1 MSGVTFPRASQ
12 VSLCGVVAVGLCAC
26 GAEAW
31 PDQVNGPASGGPASS
46 GPASD
51 DGTSDCP
58 MAEAGRVLDRSIG
71 QPGEVVVSS
80 DFVVKASARVEG
92 VIGLSQSGAAG
103 LEDLAAAVRL
113 GLGGAIDAGDGA
125 AYRADAA
132 ATYAAGEARRIRIVA
147 SVPTHTF
154 SVYVATGEHDSVQ
167 LARRYAFRP
176 SQASAGWL
184 GNLDAIVDSPRG
196 AMAICNVQSAIS
208 IGVRM
213 AREGNYA
220 VAPLP
225 RDEAIASDAT
235 TTLRLGSGGDVR
247 AKLAAGGLVAADPAG
262 NVYLARVTGSDL
274 VVEAYTAGLALRW
287 TRSVPVGA
295 GHRALAIGADA
306 ASVVAAAGPAA
317 GGVDLVQR
325 WLGDGSAS
333 TSRGGPIGDVIAIG
347 AAGYAIGGA
356 VDGAIHVERW
366 SFGQAAPDWQRAW
379 SGSAHIDAL
388 AMTPSGGVAVA
399 GTFSGTIG
407 FDGMTLTAPSSSVFV
422 AALSPAGEPAF
433 ARSLSD
439 VAVRGVASSGA
450 ITAVSM
456 LRAARAPELVVLDG
470 QGAVIRGEEGDTGF
484 GRAGDAGGV
493 AVASSGR
500 VYWNFADAWP
510 TAASPAYPYLI
521 SLVPGV

>member
-12 VSLCGVVAVGLCAC
+12 VSLCCAVAIGLCAC

-31 PDQVNGPASGGPASS
+31 PDQVNGPTSS
-46 GPASD
+46 GPTSD
-51 DGTSDCP
+51 DGTSGCP
-58 MAEAGRVLDRSIG
+58 MAAVGRGFDRSIG

-80 DFVVKASARVEG
+80 DFVVKANASVDG

-103 LEDLAAAVRL
+103 VDDVAAAVRL
-113 GLGGAIDAGDGA
+113 GPGGAIDAGDGA

-132 ATYAAGEARRIRIVA
+132 ATYAAGQTRRIRIVA

-176 SQASAGWL
+176 SQASVGWL
-184 GNLDAIVDSPRG
+184 GNLDAIVDSQRG

-213 AREGNYA
+213 AREGNYG

-225 RDEAIASDAT
+225 GDEAIASDAT

-262 NVYLARVTGSDL
+262 NVYLARITGGDL

-295 GHRALAIGADA
+295 DHRALALGADGS
-306 ASVVAAAGPAA
+306 SVVAAAGPAA

-325 WLGDGSAS
+325 WPSDGSQGTARSGQNGGVLGDA
-333 TSRGGPIGDVIAIG
+333 IAIG
-347 AAGYAIGGA
+347 AAGYAIGSA
-356 VDGAIHVERW
+356 VDGAIRVERW
-366 SFGQAAPDWQRAW
+366 ALGGAAPDWQRAW

-388 AMTPSGGVAVA
+388 AVTPSGGVAIA
-399 GTFSGTIG
+399 GTFTGTIR
-407 FDGMTLTAPSSSVFV
+407 FDGPTVTALSPSVFV

-433 ARSLSD
+433 ARSLPD

-450 ITAVSM
+450 ITAISM
-456 LRAARAPELVVLDG
+456 MHAARSPELVILDE
-470 QGAVIRGEEGDTGF
+470 QGGVIHGEEGDTGF
-484 GRAGDAGGV
+484 GRAGDAGAV
-493 AVASSGR
+493 AVAPSGR

-510 TAASPAYPYLI
+510 TAESPAYPYLI